1 MELVFFN
8 KSRDQPEKQRLQCM
22 TKREKISILE
32 LLALPQKFGMLFGDS
47 LASSVSLVLPY
58 RQLLIFDYRGNSNF
72 DVFITDDSS
81 CEIDYTH
88 FPFYSD
94 EKKNGKSP
102 VINLTSSEE
111 CSSNSDYKGN
121 SMVSEESEDET
132 TRKMKR
138 RNEGAYNTYRD
149 TKAYKQA
156 SQFYTNNPS
165 FKRII
170 RANNNRQYNLRLPD
184 SFVTNHVGS
193 KTQMVS
199 LKVGSRKWDVKLLKC
214 KASFFFT
221 KGWAAFL
228 EANSLNTGDACV
240 FEFQPREPTSLKC
253 TVATTAYG
261 DEMMLCW
268 RSFSTVTPKFEVKLE
283 LLLST

>member
-1 MELVFFN
+1 MVSLKFV
-8 KSRDQPEKQRLQCM
+8 
-22 TKREKISILE
+22 KIIKNEHSKIQ
-32 LLALPQKFGMLFGDS
+32 LALPQKFGMLFADS
-47 LASSVSLVLPY
+47 LASSVSLVLPCGHTWKIGLIKQNDNIILQKDWQKFIQHY
-58 RQLLIFDYRGNSNF
+58 GINRQLLIFDYRGNSNF

-94 EKKNGKSP
+94 EKKKGKSP

-240 FEFQPREPTSLKC
+240 FEFQPREPTSLK
-253 TVATTAYG
+253 V
-261 DEMMLCW
+261 
-268 RSFSTVTPKFEVKLE
+268 SIIKK
-283 LLLST
+283 

>member
-1 MELVFFN
+1 MVSLKFV
-8 KSRDQPEKQRLQCM
+8 
-22 TKREKISILE
+22 KIIKNEHSKIQ
-32 LLALPQKFGMLFGDS
+32 LALPQKFGMLFGDS
-47 LASSVSLVLPY
+47 LASSVSLVLPCGHTWKIGLIKHNDNIILQKDWQKFIQHY
-58 RQLLIFDYRGNSNF
+58 GINRQLLIFDYRGNSNF

-240 FEFQPREPTSLKC
+240 FEFQPREPTSLK
-253 TVATTAYG
+253 V
-261 DEMMLCW
+261 
-268 RSFSTVTPKFEVKLE
+268 SIIKK
-283 LLLST
+283 